1 MKQIDPNKVYG
12 DVPQSFSH
20 RVDYALRRTREKEE
34 AKPMKRKPLV
44 AVIITV
50 LMIALTTTAVAAG
63 LSKTIEFFVFE
74 YGERVREKMESGT
87 VAPGGQSIQLNDA
100 VFTLADAVVIPDQIN
115 WTAESG
121 DLDTPVDTLS
131 FYATGVIS
139 VAEEENIVL
148 LACDEYTVNDPA
160 GYALYYPNWPKAPEG
175 APTYAD
181 IARAK
186 AATIRVV
193 NCILTVENGTMT
205 AAMTMSGQG
214 YGYVYMGTRKE
225 AELDTEENYIPFT
238 QDESGGK
245 VFTVPVEA
253 LNMELSCAA
262 WSIRKETWY
271 DRTLVF
277 EADLIPAEALIME

>member
-34 AKPMKRKPLV
+34 AKSMKRKPLV

-74 YGERVREKMESGT
+74 YGERVRDKMESGT

-181 IARAK
+181 IAREKGAV
-186 AATIRVV
+186 IRVV
-193 NCILTVENGTMT
+193 NCIPNGIVNEKDGGYYPCTPGVSIIPLEDGTVHFSAELTLECENAPIQDSYQLSLWICTEDVDLEGNPIE
-205 AAMTMSGQG
+205 
-214 YGYVYMGTRKE
+214 GTRRSQDWIVTLTPEK
-225 AELDTEENYIPFT
+225 AE
-238 QDESGGK
+238 
-245 VFTVPVEA
+245 
-253 LNMELSCAA
+253 
-262 WSIRKETWY
+262 
-271 DRTLVF
+271 
-277 EADLIPAEALIME
+277 